1 MESADDA
8 YFRETSLLVAESQK
22 MVADAWAA
30 NNRAARAAEETR
42 KRIAE
47 SLEAIETSRKLAKI
61 KPAMISGKVSHPA

>member
-47 SLEAIETSRKLAKI
+47 SLELIEATKKVRKI
-61 KPAMISGKVSHPA
+61 KPAMVGGIPGRVL

>member
-22 MVADAWAA
+22 LVASAWAA
-30 NNRAARAAEETR
+30 NYRAARAAEETR

-47 SLEAIETSRKLAKI
+47 SLKLVEESKKLRTI
-61 KPAMISGKVSHPA
+61 KPAI